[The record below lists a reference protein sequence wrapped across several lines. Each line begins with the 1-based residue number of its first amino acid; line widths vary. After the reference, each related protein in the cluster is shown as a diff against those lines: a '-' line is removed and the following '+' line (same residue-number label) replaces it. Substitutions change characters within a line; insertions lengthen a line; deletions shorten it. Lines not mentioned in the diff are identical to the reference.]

1 MSIDLSEVIGD
12 IEKENLVFVVLS
24 GLSIGESLT
33 SRYGDISR
41 LSETRFEIAINKDLT
56 LDRVQDF
63 DDGDPDRSL
72 RGIFD

>member
-1 MSIDLSEVIGD
+1 MSKDLSDILD
-12 IEKENLVFVVLS
+12 NIEKENLLFVVLS
-24 GLSIGESLT
+24 GISIGGSVS

-56 LDRVQDF
+56 LERDDS

-72 RGIFD
+72 RSIFG